1 MYLTI
6 TGQFIRSIIE
16 EGLQTTQET
25 IHITLAYLTHKAL
38 DFIRR
43 LADAYRRIVRK
54 QETEKPLLH
63 LTVRK
68 TEGIVLKLRVIVLDG
83 QITALIDDRYR
94 IGRSRIDGIQHRTA
108 GYDVFNL
115 FHRIMMKF
123 HQLYQVSWGTRLK
136 PIAAYLFLSK
146 GIQQTERIVHAY
158 RLIAEMITVVVFLQ
172 QFTSFGIIYA

>member
-1 MYLTI
+1 MHLAV
-6 TGQFIRSIIE
+6 TGQFVGSIIE
-16 EGLQTTQET
+16 EGLQTAQET

-63 LTVRK
+63 LTVRE

-94 IGRSRIDGIQHRTA
+94 S
-108 GYDVFNL
+108 VE
-115 FHRIMMKF
+115 
-123 HQLYQVSWGTRLK
+123 
-136 PIAAYLFLSK
+136 AASMESSTGPLVTMCSISST
-146 GIQQTERIVHAY
+146 G
-158 RLIAEMITVVVFLQ
+158 
-172 QFTSFGIIYA
+172 